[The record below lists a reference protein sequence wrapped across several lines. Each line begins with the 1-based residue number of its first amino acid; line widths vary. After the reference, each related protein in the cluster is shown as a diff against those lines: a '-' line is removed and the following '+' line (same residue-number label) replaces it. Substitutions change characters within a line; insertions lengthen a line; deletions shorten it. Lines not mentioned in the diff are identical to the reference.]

1 MSFNQELRRRVRNAA
16 AGLQINQGAKSLA
29 HRAHALTCDV
39 LKDWGAVQPA
49 SAGALGLES
58 FETEVVRVTN
68 FDALQDADATK
79 LMTGLR
85 DSVKLADRHIEQV
98 AEQCLELFDS
108 KRTPMTILNQTPV
121 SGNLAPM
128 STVVGRG
135 MAAQLMSEDG
145 IGMEAFGDDINRLSS
160 DDRVT
165 MTLTI
170 MRPSENI
177 MDKALARVSDSSPIV
192 TIKVPA
198 PEVFDWAKTQEA
210 NSTIASRHGPAN
222 SNKLRDLYRNPQPVN
237 SAPKRI
243 VALDAND
250 SGDVLWNNTTQYY
263 KTAKKAPILDLSR
276 TGTNFTYDHI
286 DRTDLVSDGAVVDA
300 VIVTIVSGGNTEH
313 FKLNTKVFEQA
324 QFSISGSSKDSGQRQ
339 VILDGTFAITAGS
352 VEFDNSAST
361 IAAALTDAKVQIDFR
376 LTATLNIKSGLLE
389 GSGTVDLSLKQKAD
403 GTAISGA
410 TTTLF
415 NGMVATLS
423 AYSIEAYFDEE
434 NMRKANLSIQT
445 NYYEQQ
451 FAVPRGR
458 VYFADYSLSQEVD
471 ENNIATT
478 SSVMA
483 LGNGRRGLDT
493 IVSGLSEIA
502 EGQKFAIDF
511 PEVAAQNTIGEQSF
525 AASLVKPTVVTS
537 VLDFEDEELNVMNE
551 STRLTEIHGRFRAR
565 LLSLATSL
573 FAHSL
578 MLNQYKAGERPVLK
592 AWVHSTIADLVIG
605 IVDYYPELSDK
616 AATATG
622 ADYSMLLPNGYR
634 LDVIKSNF
642 DCLIQRMFI
651 VPVIESD
658 MTSILSAAQIRD
670 CGMVST
676 NYIPTINGASM
687 RRFATTT
694 REIVMMSNKVG
705 ICLEVKGLQA
715 QLGAIGHDPIE
726 LSPNYSVELAI

>member
-1 MSFNQELRRRVRNAA
+1 MSLNQEMRRRVRKAA
-16 AGLQINQGAKSLA
+16 ADMQINQSEQSLA
-29 HRAHALTCDV
+29 HRAYSLTCDS
-39 LKDWGAVQPA
+39 LKDWGAVQP
-49 SAGALGLES
+49 SGNGQLGLES
-58 FETEVVRVTN
+58 FEVEVVRTAN
-68 FDALQDADATK
+68 FNALEDATPNR
-79 LMTGLR
+79 LMEGLQELGL
-85 DSVKLADRHIEQV
+85 SPRHIEQTAV
-98 AEQCLELFDS
+98 ECLELFDG
-108 KRTPMTILNQTPV
+108 KRTPMNILNNP
-121 SGNLAPM
+121 SPSANLIPM
-128 STVVGRG
+128 STVVGRS
-135 MAAQLMSEDG
+135 MAAQLMAEDG
-145 IGMEAFGDDINRLSS
+145 AGMEAFGDDTNRLSS

-170 MRPSENI
+170 MRPAENI
-177 MDKALARVSDSSPIV
+177 MDKGLARVSDSSPIV
-192 TIKVPA
+192 TVKVPA

-210 NSTIASRHGPAN
+210 NSTVASRHGPEN
-222 SNKLRDLYRNPQPVN
+222 SNRLRDLYRNPQPVN

-243 VALDAND
+243 IAVDAND
-250 SGDVLWNNTTQYY
+250 SGDVLWNGTVTHY
-263 KTAKKAPILDLSR
+263 KTGKKAPIIDLSK

-286 DRTDLVSDGAVVDA
+286 DRTDLVSDGAVVDS
-300 VIVTIVSGGNTEH
+300 VIVTIVSGANTEH
-313 FKLNTKVFEQA
+313 FKLSTKVFEQA
-324 QFSISGSSKDSGQRQ
+324 MFSISGSSKDSGQRQ

-352 VEFDNSAST
+352 TQHDGSASA
-361 IAAALTDAKVQIDFR
+361 IAAALTDAKVQISFR

-389 GSGTVDLSLKQKAD
+389 GSGTVDLKLLQKAD
-403 GTAISGA
+403 GTAISGT

-415 NGMVATLS
+415 NGMSATLS
-423 AYSIEAYFDEE
+423 AYSIEAYFDEQ

-493 IVSGLSEIA
+493 IVSALNEIA
-502 EGQKFAIDF
+502 EGQQFSIDH
-511 PEVAAQNTIGEQSF
+511 PEVAAYNTISEQSF

-537 VLDFEDEELNVMNE
+537 TLDFEDEEVNVMNE
-551 STRLTEIHGRFRAR
+551 STRLTELHGRFRAR
-565 LLSLATSL
+565 LLQMATSL

-578 MLNQYKAGERPVLK
+578 MLNQYKGGERPVIK
-592 AWVHSTIADLVIG
+592 AWAHSTIADLIIG

-634 LDVIKSNF
+634 LDVIKTNF
-642 DCLIQRMFI
+642 DCMIGRVYM

-705 ICLEVKGLQA
+705 MCLEVKNLQFA
-715 QLGAIGHDPIE
+715 LGEIGHAPLA
-726 LSPNYSVELAI
+726 LSANSVPELAI

>member
-1 MSFNQELRRRVRNAA
+1 MSFNQELRRRVRKAA
-16 AGLQINQGAKSLA
+16 ADLQINQNSKSLA
-29 HRAHALTCDV
+29 HRAFALTCDT
-39 LKDWGAVQPA
+39 LKDWGAATPA
-49 SAGALGLES
+49 GGHGQLGLEHLGS
-58 FETEVVRVTN
+58 EVTRVAN
-68 FDALQDADATK
+68 FDALSDATPER
-79 LMTGLR
+79 LMQGLQ
-85 DSVKLADRHIEQV
+85 KMNMAPRHIEQV
-98 AEQCLELFDS
+98 TEQCLELFDGNR
-108 KRTPMTILNQTPV
+108 KPMNILNAATPSANQV
-121 SGNLAPM
+121 SMGK
-128 STVVGRG
+128 VVGRS
-135 MAAQLMSEDG
+135 MAAQLMGEDG
-145 IGMEAFGDDINRLSS
+145 VGMEAFGDDVNRLSS

-222 SNKLRDLYRNPQPVN
+222 SNRLRDLFRDPQPVN

-243 VALDAND
+243 LALDAND
-250 SGDVLWNNTTQYY
+250 SGDVLWNGTTEYF
-263 KTAKKAPILDLSR
+263 KTGKKAPILDLSR

-300 VIVTIVSGGNTEH
+300 VVVTIVSGANTEH
-313 FKLNTKVFEQA
+313 FKLSTKVFEQA
-324 QFSISGSSKDSGQRQ
+324 QFSISGSTKDSGQRQ
-339 VILDGTFAITAGS
+339 VILDATFSIGS
-352 VEFDNSAST
+352 TSTEFDGSASA
-361 IAAALTDAKVQIDFR
+361 IAAALTDAKVQINLR
-376 LTATLNIKSGLLE
+376 LTATLNIKTGLLE
-389 GSGTVDLSLKQKAD
+389 GSGNAELVLVPLAS
-403 GTAISGA
+403 GVAISGG

-415 NGMVATLS
+415 NAMTASLS
-423 AYSIEAYFDEE
+423 AFSVEAYFDEE

-478 SSVMA
+478 STVMA

-493 IVSGLSEIA
+493 IVSALNEIA
-502 EGQKFAIDF
+502 EGQQWAMTN
-511 PEVAAQNTIGEQSF
+511 PEIASYNTIGEQSF

-537 VLDFEDEELNVMNE
+537 VLNFEDEELNVMNE
-551 STRLTEIHGRFRAR
+551 STRLVEIHGRFRAR

-573 FAHSL
+573 FAQSL

-592 AWVHSTIADLVIG
+592 CWAHSTIADLVIG
-605 IVDYYPELSDK
+605 ITDYYPELTDK

-634 LDVIKSNF
+634 LDVIKTNF
-642 DCLIQRMFI
+642 DCMIQRLYI

-658 MTSILSAAQIRD
+658 MASILSAAQIRD

-705 ICLEVKGLQA
+705 ICMEVKGLQA
-715 QLGAIGHDPIE
+715 QLGTIGHTPVE
-726 LSPNYSVELAI
+726 LSPNYSAELAI